1 MTDPGLAGFMPPAY
15 WHSSLGEALPAV
27 AAALGVPVAGD
38 PGWALPLAPA
48 YVVLLVDGL
57 GAELL
62 RRNAASAPYLSSL
75 TSVGGQ
81 VTSGVPSTT
90 AASLTS
96 LGTGLPPGSHG
107 VVGFTTRVPETG
119 RLLNAL
125 HWDKTVDPLEWQPQP
140 TLFERLCAANVDV
153 QVVSKR
159 EFKGSGLSMASQ
171 RGAHFV
177 GADRL
182 GERISAVT
190 KARSY
195 RGRTRPRLV
204 YVYEGDL
211 DWIGHRYGVNSSQW
225 RHQLVAIDAQ
235 AQQLRAALPAQTRL
249 LILAD
254 HGMID
259 CPEAARVD
267 VDQFS
272 ELREGLALLGGEA
285 RLRHLYAVEGAA
297 GDLEMTWRQALGD
310 RAVVLAR
317 EQAIALGWFG
327 EVSERVSPRIGDVV
341 VACRANNGVFSSV
354 DFPGERRLVGVHG
367 SLTRDEMLVPVLVD

>member
-249 LILAD
+249 LILAEAVVKRA
-254 HGMID
+254 MID
-259 CPEAARVD
+259 SAARCIVLADSTKLGVRALAPVCPLDEVD
-267 VDQFS
+267 VLITD
-272 ELREGLALLGGEA
+272 GNAT
-285 RLRHLYAVEGAA
+285 AA
-297 GDLEMTWRQALGD
+297 DLDPIRSRG
-310 RAVVLAR
+310 V
-317 EQAIALGWFG
+317 
-327 EVSERVSPRIGDVV
+327 DVV
-341 VACRANNGVFSSV
+341 IAQMATFNS
-354 DFPGERRLVGVHG
+354 PAPPRR
-367 SLTRDEMLVPVLVD
+367 